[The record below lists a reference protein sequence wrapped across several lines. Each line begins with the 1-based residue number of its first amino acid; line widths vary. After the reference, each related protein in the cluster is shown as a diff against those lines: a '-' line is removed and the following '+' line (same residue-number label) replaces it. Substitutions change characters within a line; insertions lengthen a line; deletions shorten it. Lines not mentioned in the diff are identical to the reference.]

1 MELFL
6 GILFGVG
13 LTLFGIWTTECLR
26 NRRQKIKLINALYL
40 EILYNIMTAKIN
52 FELCKDEKHEK
63 YKFFAFHTIAFEK
76 FKQGILLDEDKHE
89 DLLKNLFQG
98 YALIDMFN
106 SKRIKFE
113 KDFWPDDT
121 EIFSE
126 IATYLKNVHD
136 ELQNKIK
143 SVKL

>member
-1 MELFL
+1 MELLL

-13 LTLFGIWTTECLR
+13 LTLFGIWATECLR

-40 EILYNIMTAKIN
+40 EIIYNIMTSETN
-52 FELCKDEKHEK
+52 FKLCKEHKFEKLK
-63 YKFFAFHTIAFEK
+63 VFSFHTIAFEN
-76 FKQGILLDEDKHE
+76 FKQGLLLDEDKHGE
-89 DLLKNLFQG
+89 FLINLFQG

-106 SKRIKFE
+106 SNRIEFE

-126 IATYLKNVHD
+126 IKEHLKNVHD

-143 SVKL
+143 SAKL

>member
-26 NRRQKIKLINALYL
+26 NLRQRIKLINALYL
-40 EILYNIMTAKIN
+40 EIIYNIMTSEIN
-52 FELCKDEKHEK
+52 LKLCKENKYEKL
-63 YKFFAFHTIAFEK
+63 KFFSFHTLAFEN
-76 FKQGILLDEDKHE
+76 FKQGLLLDEDEHG
-89 DLLKNLFQG
+89 DFLINLFQG

-106 SKRIKFE
+106 SKRIEFE
-113 KDFWPDDT
+113 KDFWPDDA

-126 IATYLKNVHD
+126 IKEHLKNVHD

-143 SVKL
+143 SVKI

>member
-1 MELFL
+1 MVEHVLKQ
-6 GILFGVG
+6 G
-13 LTLFGIWTTECLR
+13 
-26 NRRQKIKLINALYL
+26 KIIG
-40 EILYNIMTAKIN
+40 EILEYARSKLNPN
-52 FELCKDEKHEK
+52 REELKWIDSLAEIEDE
-63 YKFFAFHTIAFEK
+63 
-76 FKQGILLDEDKHE
+76 KHE